1 MARKKAT
8 ASRPDAPAP
17 APAIAPTIAFVTTC
31 RGRLHHLKQT
41 LPAMAAQ
48 APDEL
53 IVVDYGCP
61 DGTGDW
67 VETNFPAAKVV
78 RASQPDGGFNVS
90 RARNLGAAEAASDWL
105 FFIDADVTCQPG
117 LGEWLRGALEA
128 GKFYRPVPGEGP
140 PAHQVF
146 GSFACAA
153 ADFARAEGFD
163 EVIEGWGYEDRD
175 MYQRLGHGGVAE
187 AHYPSGLVTAI
198 LHANDE
204 RHLLPDLGNRWQ
216 NWTVN
221 ACYAEAKQ
229 KISLFRGGTGNL
241 PLQDRRAL
249 RQQTGQIVRKWIAGG
264 AGQQLQVKFTVRRDE
279 PQRLIGRMH
288 VRSEWTLTV
297 IVHGP

>member
-1 MARKKAT
+1 MARKKA
-8 ASRPDAPAP
+8 AALSAD
-17 APAIAPTIAFVTTC
+17 APTIAFITTC

-67 VETNFPAAKVV
+67 VEANFPAAKVV

-90 RARNLGAAEAASDWL
+90 RARNLGAAETASDWL

-117 LGEWLRGALEA
+117 LGEWLRGTLEP

-146 GSFACAA
+146 GSFACAT
-153 ADFARAEGFD
+153 ADFAKAEGFD

-175 MYQRLGHGGVAE
+175 MYQRLGHGGVEE